1 MDNIKKTIVLNFSK
15 RMVYKPI
22 VYHLVK
28 IFDLEPNILK
38 AAINPNEEGLLVLEL
53 KGKRANYEKS
63 LKFLKEQNIKI
74 ESVEQEIYKNED
86 KCIHCGAC
94 INFCPTDALYV
105 ERPSMKIK
113 FNSEKCI
120 ICQECI
126 LKCPMRAME
135 LKV

>member
-1 MDNIKKTIVLNFSK
+1 
-15 RMVYKPI
+15 MVYKPI

-28 IFDLEPNILK
+28 DYDLEPNILK
-38 AAINPNEEGLLVLEL
+38 ASINPNEEGLLVLEL
-53 KGKRANYEKS
+53 KGKRANYENA

-120 ICQECI
+120 ICEECI

>member
-15 RMVYKPI
+15 SMVYKPI

-28 IFDLEPNILK
+28 DYDLEPNILK
-38 AAINPNEEGLLVLEL
+38 ASINPNEEGLLVLEL
-53 KGKRANYEKS
+53 KGKRANYENA

-86 KCIHCGAC
+86 KCTHCGAC

-120 ICQECI
+120 ICEECI